1 MSIEI
6 DKKRVEKALKVIRK
20 LKRELYHEKKRPSI
34 NMSQVIE
41 VKSLPPEEVHRRVH
55 KVTEDFFK
63 MIINGEEPYFKVPD
77 RSPDNIIYDPI
88 SDMIFLKKKFR
99 KRSFLSAKSAR
110 EATITAR
117 ILSIVHELL
126 EEGIHTTKRDVF
138 YNDVALFQ
146 KQRESDEA
154 LEDVAAMLGVER
166 NSLRVVA
173 SAKGAVIGRLRFREV
188 VGAES
193 HVIDCTRLGTGGWAI
208 SPLIDNIRD
217 IESDA
222 EFILVVE
229 KDAAF
234 IRLAEDQFYNKYPSI
249 IITGKGQPDIGTRM
263 FLKLLVKELKLPVFA
278 LVDSDPF
285 GLHIMLVYAVGSK
298 RMSYETP
305 FLTIPDIKW
314 LGVRPSDLEK
324 YNIPKTARIPMT
336 KKDIERGKQLLDE
349 DFIKKRPKYVEE
361 LKLMLRR
368 KEKAEIQA
376 LSSRGFRFLTKQY
389 LPTKLETGDWI

>member
-77 RSPDNIIYDPI
+77 RSPDNIIYDQI

>member
-1 MSIEI
+1 
-6 DKKRVEKALKVIRK
+6 
-20 LKRELYHEKKRPSI
+20 
-34 NMSQVIE
+34 MSQVIE